1 MRFEETDFAQFIVT
15 DAGRALRIGAG
26 LALIGA
32 GLSKGGNAG
41 ALVATAGLVPLGAG
55 VFDICVLG
63 PFFGATHRGSEI
75 RAAGR
80 APRLDAGDAGSR
92 TTGVLAE
99 A

>member
-1 MRFEETDFAQFIVT
+1 MQFENTAFAQFIVT

-32 GLSKGGNAG
+32 GIGKGGNAG
-41 ALVATAGLVPLGAG
+41 AVLALAGLVPLGAG

-63 PFFGATHRGSEI
+63 PFFGASHQGSRI

-80 APRLDAGDAGSR
+80 ASRLDMVGYPPEGQ
-92 TTGVLAE
+92 
-99 A
+99 

>member
-32 GLSKGGNAG
+32 GLGKGGNTG
-41 ALVATAGLVPLGAG
+41 ALLTVAGLVPLGAG

-63 PFFGATHRGSEI
+63 PFFGASHRGSEI
-75 RAAGR
+75 RAASQAPLLDSGDGR
-80 APRLDAGDAGSR
+80 SR
-92 TTGVLAE
+92 PVGVPAE

>member
-32 GLSKGGNAG
+32 GLSKGGSAG
-41 ALVATAGLVPLGAG
+41 ALVAVAGLVLLGAG

-63 PFFGATHRGSEI
+63 PLFGASHQGSDI
-75 RAAGR
+75 RAASQ
-80 APRLDAGDAGSR
+80 ASQLETGDAGSR
-92 TTGVLAE
+92 TTGALAE